1 MKRMKKYCRQSP
13 RKRAIFVAFGVF
25 GLVFLLVS
33 SLLSQAPP
41 RGIELYKKLGAPD
54 LVRFEGQ
61 RRVQWMPDGK
71 AYIIQEKDGFK
82 KVDAKTGETTPLF
95 DEAKIIAAYNR
106 LTGKNSTALPFKNF
120 TFIENGRR
128 IMFTEEE
135 GRLVYLCDPATGD
148 MVRHTFRYFA
158 TGVRGR
164 RYTEVFSPDYKFTA
178 YARDYNLYLRDLEK
192 DLETALTTDG
202 REELRNGWPDWVYP
216 EELNQYEAF
225 WWSPDG
231 QMIAFMQFD
240 ERPVAFYPIVHDA
253 GIPTKFDLMRYPKAG
268 ANNPIIRLFVV
279 DVKTKKLTQLD
290 TGVETNVYLF
300 KGQWTPDGR
309 EFTFLRMNRWQ
320 NQLELLAADPKT
332 GKSRVILKETEPCYF
347 NENVRAQFLSDGQRF
362 LWTSEVTGWKEIYL
376 YDMKGKLLKQ
386 LTNLKLPVG
395 NIVEVDEAGG
405 WVYFTGFE
413 RRGCDQHLYRVKLD
427 GTGLAKLTSRPG
439 WHSVSVS
446 PGGAYFVDEFSSWDD
461 PPEVN
466 LHAADGTFI
475 RQLGHTVL
483 TEEFLKLNLLKP
495 EPFVFK
501 SADGKDDIDGIIF
514 KPADFDPNKKYP
526 VYYAVYGGPGAR
538 MIRNTWQMNSPN
550 QRLAQLGFI
559 VLQTD
564 HSGVSQRGK
573 AFQTKSYLKLGQVEL
588 ADHVAAIKHL
598 SQYPWFD
605 ATRVGI
611 TGHSYGGYLTCMAL
625 LKEPDVFHVGVA
637 GAPVTDWRNYDSI
650 YTERYM
656 QRPEDNPEGYEKGS
670 CLTYVKNFKGK
681 LQIHHGTVD
690 DNVHPANTIQL
701 IYALLREGK
710 RLEWKMYP
718 EQDHGIRFAQYGQ
731 DRLDFMILHL
741 KPETWEQWFKEQQ
754 K

>member
-1 MKRMKKYCRQSP
+1 M
-13 RKRAIFVAFGVF
+13 RKLTAYIRRKS
-25 GLVFLLVS
+25 LS
-33 SLLSQAPP
+33 QTCLLSLSFFVFILTFFLPLAGQAPP
-41 RGIELYKKLGAPD
+41 RGIELYKKLADPN
-54 LVRFEGQ
+54 LVKFEGL
-61 RRVQWMPDGK
+61 RRVQWLPGGQ
-71 AYIIQEKDGFK
+71 AYYFQEKDTFK
-82 KVDAKTGETTPLF
+82 KVDPKTGETSPLF

-106 LTGKNSTALPFKNF
+106 LTGKNITSLPFKNF
-120 TFIENGRR
+120 SFIEKGRR
-128 IMFTEEE
+128 IMFSEEE
-135 GRLVYLCDPATGD
+135 GRLVYLCDPETGE
-148 MVRHTFRYFA
+148 MVRHVFRYSA

-164 RYTEVFSPDYKFTA
+164 RYTEVFSPDYRFTA
-178 YARDYNLYLRDLEK
+178 YARDYNLYLHDLEK
-192 DLETALTTDG
+192 DLEVALTTDG

-240 ERPVAFYPIVHDA
+240 ERPVALYPLVHDA
-253 GIPTKFDLMRYPKAG
+253 GIPTKFELMRYPKAG

-279 DVKTKKLTQLD
+279 DVKTKKLVQID
-290 TGVETNVYLF
+290 TGVETNIYLF

-309 EFTFLRMNRWQ
+309 EFTFLRMNRLQ
-320 NQLELLAADPKT
+320 NKLELLAANPKT
-332 GKSRVILKETEPCYF
+332 GQSRVILKEEEPCYF
-347 NENVRAQFLSDGQRF
+347 NEDVRAIFLSDGQRF

-376 YDMKGKLLKQ
+376 YDMRGKLIKQ

-395 NIVEVDEAGG
+395 NILEVDEKGG
-405 WVYFTGFE
+405 WVYFTGYE
-413 RRGCDQHLYRVKLD
+413 TRGCDQHLYRIKLD
-427 GTGLAKLTSRPG
+427 GTGLAKLTTKPG
-439 WHSVSVS
+439 WHSVNVA
-446 PGGAYFVDEFSSWDD
+446 PGGNYFLDEFSSWDD
-461 PPEVN
+461 PPELN
-466 LHAADGTFI
+466 LYAGNGAFI
-475 RQLGHTVL
+475 RQLGRSIL
-483 TEEFLKLNLLKP
+483 TEEFQQLSLLKP
-495 EPFVFK
+495 EHFIFK

-514 KPADFDPNKKYP
+514 KPADFDPAKKYP

-538 MIRNTWQMNSPN
+538 MIRNTWQMTSPN

-573 AFQTKSYLKLGQVEL
+573 VFQTKSYLKLGQVEL

-605 ATRVGI
+605 TSRVGI
-611 TGHSYGGYLTCMAL
+611 TGHSYGGYLTCLAL
-625 LKEPDVFHVGVA
+625 LKEPEVFQVGVA

-656 QRPEDNPEGYEKGS
+656 RRPEDNPDGYEKGS
-670 CLTYVKNFKGK
+670 CLNFVKNFKGK

-741 KPETWEQWFKEQQ
+741 KPETWEQWFKEGQ